1 MDFFELQDIAETNI
15 ELFSPCNSE
24 RLLELGRYLKLD
36 DTSRVIDFGCGTGE
50 LLAIW
55 GGKFGVSGT
64 GIDIRESCIRRAEAK
79 ITELGLNTQIK
90 ITHGPVS
97 DYSFAD
103 RKFDVAMCLT
113 SSYTWGGF
121 AQSLEN
127 MKMAIKPE
135 GKVVIGEP
143 HWLSDRVKIDI
154 ASKEPFFTE
163 RELLEIARKQGFD
176 FEYMFRASRDDLDAY
191 ESRLW
196 KGYLDWLEVNPDH
209 PDREQV
215 IEHLHKIQNNYFEFD
230 RDNFGW
236 AIYVLNPVK
245 YKAVSEIEAVISET
259 SVSS

>member
-15 ELFSPCNSE
+15 EIFSPCSAE
-24 RLLELGRYLKLD
+24 RILELGSYLKLD
-36 DTSRVIDFGCGTGE
+36 DSSRVIDFGCGTGE

-55 GGKFGVSGT
+55 GRKLGVSGI
-64 GIDIRESCIRRAEAK
+64 GIDIRVSCIERAEAK
-79 ITELGLNTQIK
+79 ISSLRLNDQID
-90 ITHGPVS
+90 IIHGRVS
-97 DYSFAD
+97 DYSLD
-103 RKFDVAMCLT
+103 DSSFDIAICLT

-121 AQSLEN
+121 AQSLAS
-127 MKMAIKPE
+127 MKKAIKPG

-154 ASKEPFFTE
+154 SSKEPFFTE
-163 RELLEIARKQGFD
+163 RELLKIARQQGFD
-176 FEYMFRASRDDLDAY
+176 FEFMFRASRDDLDAY

-196 KGYLDWLEVNPDH
+196 RGYIDWLETNPDH
-209 PDREQV
+209 PDKGHV

-236 AIYVLNPVK
+236 AIYVLKPVK
-245 YKAVSEIEAVISET
+245 YNLSPENETIISVE